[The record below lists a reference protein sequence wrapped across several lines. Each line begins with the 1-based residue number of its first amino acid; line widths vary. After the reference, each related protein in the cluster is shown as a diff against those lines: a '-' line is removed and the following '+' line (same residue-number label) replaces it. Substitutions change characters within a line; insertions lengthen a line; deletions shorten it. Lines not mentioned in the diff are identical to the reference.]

1 MQRQTITVKE
11 AAEYIGISKDLVYQ
25 LVRENQLPHLKL
37 KRRILFRKTVL
48 DKWMQNQ
55 ETLSFQYDHSIY
67 LNQTSKQNN
76 QGDC

>member
-25 LVRENQLPHLKL
+25 LVRENELPHLKL
-37 KRRILFRKTVL
+37 KRRILFRKAAL
-48 DKWMQNQ
+48 DQWMHNQ
-55 ETLSFQYDHSIY
+55 EILSFQYDNSIY
-67 LNQTSKQNN
+67 SNQTSTQNN